1 MTPKY
6 SLSNKHRRLFKWD
19 LWLQDLQEVRSCV
32 TDWGAASPL
41 TSHWSWQLCCS
52 DGEVSTGWASCAFRR
67 LLFALG
73 CGLSFSLWRQ
83 INLCPWSVNYCP
95 PLSESQTASILTP
108 CQRLPHSVPHFYSLH
123 FFLVCNF
130 LFLCSCSLTFLHI
143 LVKSSCR
150 FKIQPRT
157 LNTFRFPTPE
167 SPEVENFYCWV
178 LTVAWTN

>member
-1 MTPKY
+1 M
-6 SLSNKHRRLFKWD
+6 
-19 LWLQDLQEVRSCV
+19 RSCV
-32 TDWGAASPL
+32 TDWGAACPL

-108 CQRLPHSVPHFYSLH
+108 CQRLPHSVPHFLSK
-123 FFLVCNF
+123 FFLSQVYISF
-130 LFLCSCSLTFLHI
+130 WFTIFCSCVLAASHFYISSSSHPVGLKFNQELWIPSH
-143 LVKSSCR
+143 LPLQSRQRVKTSIVG
-150 FKIQPRT
+150 F
-157 LNTFRFPTPE
+157 
-167 SPEVENFYCWV
+167 
-178 LTVAWTN
+178 